1 MSEIPFGTAADYVA
15 SADPSE
21 IPPFGGSA
29 ASNPILNKIAESVSQ
44 AVTEAILELAANIP
58 TDTNLADVRAR
69 LLTVEEQLADLPE
82 GYDDSAIKA
91 DLLAVQQA
99 LAGAASAET
108 LAAAIQQI
116 ADLEIAVSEVETP
129 DLGPLTD
136 RVGAVES
143 AIAGIDLPDL
153 GPLTE
158 RVATVEE
165 ALANVAQPYD
175 DAPIKAEVAQLK
187 ARLDNIDGAPVN
199 RPPTSSPIPTQMLT
213 VGTPFSF
220 SAAGYYSDPD
230 NHPLSALDVTG
241 TLPPGIVQ
249 SGFDFTGTPTATG
262 NYTVTLIVEDLY
274 GEQTSRSIAWT
285 VQQVA
290 SGPGMSLLEG
300 PGGYTLQNPGTIPQ
314 TNPVPAVGGY
324 TLEIV

>member
-1 MSEIPFGTAADYVA
+1 MV
-15 SADPSE
+15 E
-21 IPPFGGSA
+21 IPPYGWA
-29 ASNPILNKIAESVSQ
+29 AEHDPILTRITE
-44 AVTEAILELAANIP
+44 AVTDAIVTLAANLP

-69 LLTVEEQLADLPE
+69 LLAVETALSDLPE
-82 GYDDSAIKA
+82 GYDDAPIRQELA
-91 DLLAVQQA
+91 AVQQA
-99 LAGAASAET
+99 LGDAASADALASALQQLATLET
-108 LAAAIQQI
+108 TVGN
-116 ADLEIAVSEVETP
+116 IAVV
-129 DLGPLTD
+129 
-136 RVGAVES
+136 
-143 AIAGIDLPDL
+143 
-153 GPLTE
+153 
-158 RVATVEE
+158 
-165 ALANVAQPYD
+165 PYD
-175 DAPIKAEVAQLK
+175 DAPLVAAINAQGQRLAAAEALLADLPEGVDLTPIQTEIAQLK

-285 VQQVA
+285 VQAV
-290 SGPGMSLLEG
+290 SVPGISVESE
-300 PGGYTLQNPGTIPQ
+300 PAGYTLQNPGTIPQ